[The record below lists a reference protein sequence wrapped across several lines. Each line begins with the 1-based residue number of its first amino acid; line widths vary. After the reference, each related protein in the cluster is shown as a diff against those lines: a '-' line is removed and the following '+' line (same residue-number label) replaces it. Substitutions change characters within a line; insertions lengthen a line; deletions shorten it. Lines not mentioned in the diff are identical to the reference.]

1 MQTPGHPD
9 PREIMNPDTRG
20 AGGAVA
26 GLVFSVL
33 VFGSMLLTLPVSTIA
48 ALFTRPDTGTGRL
61 QWVAI
66 AVFWSLPVLF
76 GLLSVILCVRAV
88 IRFPPRTDAWTAGVV
103 GLSILG
109 LQALYIITLMVLH
122 GSVRIIW

>member
-1 MQTPGHPD
+1 MTP
-9 PREIMNPDTRG
+9 ETKG

-33 VFGSMLLTLPVSTIA
+33 VFGSTLFTLPVSTIA
-48 ALFTRPDTGTGRL
+48 ALFTRPDTGTDRL

-76 GLLSVILCVRAV
+76 GLLSAILGIRAV
-88 IRFPPRTDAWTAGVV
+88 IRFPPRTDAWTAGVL
-103 GLSILG
+103 GLSVLA
-109 LQALYIITLMVLH
+109 LQALLVIALMVLH